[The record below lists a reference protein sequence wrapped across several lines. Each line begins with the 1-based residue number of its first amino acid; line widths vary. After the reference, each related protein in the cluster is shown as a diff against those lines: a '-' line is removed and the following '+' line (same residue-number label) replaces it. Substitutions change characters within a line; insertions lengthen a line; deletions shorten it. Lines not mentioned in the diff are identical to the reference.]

1 MTDPVKFRYQAFL
14 SYSHRDV
21 EQGTK
26 LHAALENYR
35 VPADLVGRPG
45 AHGVTPSRLRPI
57 FRDRFDLEAGHSLR
71 DQVIDALKSSAALI
85 VLCSPNSAKSTYVNE
100 EVRLFKMLGRSDR
113 IYPVIVD
120 GEPGDAERECFP
132 ANLSRVFDAKGAPT
146 GEVVEPLAADMRAE
160 GDGEELA
167 KFKLIA
173 GLLGIDLDDLR
184 KREAVEQ
191 RKQRRHL
198 AMVAGAMSVLAVA
211 AVAFG
216 IGSWVL
222 KGQLQEANQH
232 LEQTNQQLQTALDN
246 EGIARKEAEERY
258 AQALTSN
265 LQVVTIAATFNSVVT
280 RRPFALMQ
288 INAKLANT
296 DFNRFVTAAGENDAV
311 WVRLVEVLNGF
322 AKELP
327 PELAPIENLLKSNNM
342 QRQWVEHSELIM
354 SNLVQRT
361 DKPDYKTEL
370 TRIREELVRL
380 GGQPRRDPECAPL
393 QLDSQRIIM
402 MQQTAPC
409 VPQRLTPAT
418 AN

>member
-21 EQGTK
+21 LQGTK
-26 LHAALENYR
+26 VHAALENYR

-45 AHGVTPSRLRPI
+45 THGPTPQRLRPI

-71 DQVIDALKSSAALI
+71 DQVVEALKNSAALI

-100 EVRLFKMLGRSDR
+100 EIRLFKMLGRSAR

-120 GEPGDAERECFP
+120 GEPGDPERECFP
-132 ANLSRVFDAKGAPT
+132 ANLSRVFDANGVATP
-146 GEVVEPLAADMRAE
+146 ELIEPLAADLRSQ

-167 KFKLIA
+167 KLKLIA
-173 GLLGIDLDDLR
+173 GLLGVDLDDLR
-184 KREAVEQ
+184 KREAIEQ
-191 RKQRRHL
+191 RKQRRRL
-198 AMVAGAMSVLAVA
+198 RMVAGAMTMLAIA

-216 IGSWVL
+216 IGSWIL
-222 KGQLQEANQH
+222 KGQLEQAN
-232 LEQTNQQLQTALDN
+232 LDLQKSLTN
-246 EGIARKEAEERY
+246 EGIARAQAEERY

-265 LQVVTIAATFNSVVT
+265 LQLVTIAATFNSVVT
-280 RRPFALMQ
+280 HRPFALMQ
-288 INAKLANT
+288 INAKLANS

-327 PELAPIENLLKSNNM
+327 PELMPIENLLKSNNM
-342 QRQWVEHSELIM
+342 PRQWIEHSEMLM
-354 SNLVQRT
+354 ANLVQRT
-361 DKPDYKTEL
+361 DKPDYKAEL
-370 TRIREELVRL
+370 TRIRDELVRL
-380 GGQPRRDPECAPL
+380 GGQPRRDPECVP
-393 QLDSQRIIM
+393 QRPDSQNIIM